1 MSNVAAQYCLLSKS
15 WNTYNIR
22 TKTKPVCIPVYI
34 GLGRYRTSSSLP
46 SRTFYLLIY
55 GVYLMV
61 EVWKRRFA
69 FFWVRFPEFSYDLD
83 GYPNPAPSQR
93 VFLQKLHYICWCSS
107 FSVIETQHGF
117 RVGQE
122 FNPPGGPF
130 LPWRAT
136 TLTTMSSGIVL

>member
-1 MSNVAAQYCLLSKS
+1 MDLLAEEFDHSLVGKSYLSRAMGNVAAQYCLLSKS

-61 EVWKRRFA
+61 EV
-69 FFWVRFPEFSYDLD
+69 
-83 GYPNPAPSQR
+83 
-93 VFLQKLHYICWCSS
+93 
-107 FSVIETQHGF
+107 
-117 RVGQE
+117 
-122 FNPPGGPF
+122 
-130 LPWRAT
+130 
-136 TLTTMSSGIVL
+136 